1 MNSKQDK
8 SPADPELKR
17 RIEEL
22 IAFKGGGHNPEAV
35 ADIIENALKLLSD
48 VEDTGDVRVIQTAVR
63 ELRYAYRLFAPY
75 ADKRKVTIFG
85 SARTAPTKQEYQ
97 TAVEFGRKIVEA
109 GWMVI
114 TGAGPGIMQAG
125 HEGAGAENSFGANI
139 RLPWEQ
145 GANPVIAQ
153 DKKLVTFKYF
163 FTRKL
168 MFQKES
174 HAIALF
180 PGGFGTHDEGFEI
193 MTLVQTGK
201 SDPKPIVCLQAPGCD
216 YWDHWNSFITEQLLK
231 RRLINAEDLSLFT
244 IVDNV
249 EDAVTEIRTFYR
261 RYHSLR
267 FVGRQLAIRL
277 KTPLTEAQVEGVQK
291 QFSDMLTEGTFEQ
304 RPSLAEEID
313 EPGLK
318 DLARLTFSFNR
329 RNAGRLRQLINH
341 LNQLPS
347 TA

>member
-1 MNSKQDK
+1 MTSCK
-8 SPADPELKR
+8 PAR
-17 RIEEL
+17 
-22 IAFKGGGHNPEAV
+22 A
-35 ADIIENALKLLSD
+35 
-48 VEDTGDVRVIQTAVR
+48 
-63 ELRYAYRLFAPY
+63 
-75 ADKRKVTIFG
+75 
-85 SARTAPTKQEYQ
+85 
-97 TAVEFGRKIVEA
+97 
-109 GWMVI
+109 
-114 TGAGPGIMQAG
+114 
-125 HEGAGAENSFGANI
+125 
-139 RLPWEQ
+139 
-145 GANPVIAQ
+145 
-153 DKKLVTFKYF
+153 
-163 FTRKL
+163 TR
-168 MFQKES
+168 
-174 HAIALF
+174 
-180 PGGFGTHDEGFEI
+180 
-193 MTLVQTGK
+193 
-201 SDPKPIVCLQAPGCD
+201 KPIVCLQAPGCD
-216 YWDHWNSFITEQLLK
+216 YWDHWNSFITDQLLK

-277 KTPLTEAQVEGVQK
+277 KTPLSAAQVEEVQQ

-304 RPSLAEEID
+304 RPSLPEEID

>member
-1 MNSKQDK
+1 
-8 SPADPELKR
+8 R
-17 RIEEL
+17 RMVEE
-22 IAFKGGGHNPEAV
+22 GYM
-35 ADIIENALKLLSD
+35 
-48 VEDTGDVRVIQTAVR
+48 T
-63 ELRYAYRLFAPY
+63 
-75 ADKRKVTIFG
+75 
-85 SARTAPTKQEYQ
+85 
-97 TAVEFGRKIVEA
+97 
-109 GWMVI
+109 I
-114 TGAGPGIMQAG
+114 TGGADGIMRASQ
-125 HEGAGAENSFGANI
+125 EGAGREHSFGVNI
-139 RLPWEQ
+139 MLPFEQ
-145 GANPVIAQ
+145 GANAVIA
-153 DKKLVTFKYF
+153 DDPKLVTFKYF

-216 YWDHWNSFITEQLLK
+216 YWNHWNSFITEQLLK
-231 RRLINAEDLSLFT
+231 RHLINPEDLSLFT

-277 KTPLTEAQVEGVQK
+277 KTPLTDAQVGDLQQ
-291 QFSDMLTEGTFEQ
+291 QFKDMLTEGTFEQ
-304 RPSLAEEID
+304 RTSLPEEMD

-318 DLARLTFSFNR
+318 ELARLTFSFNR

-341 LNQLPS
+341 LNHLPV